1 MKINKVYIL
10 CLILGILSCFR
21 IIRPGFFS
29 VADEMHVFRLEQFH
43 KCIVDF
49 QIPCRYVPD
58 AGFGYGY
65 PLFNFYAPFFYTFAE
80 IFHLIGF
87 DFVTSIKIVLIL
99 TKLIGSFGMYFL
111 TSSFLATSLFVFAPY
126 QATNLFVRGA
136 FPELLA
142 LNLIPWVFYFFKKK
156 HYFYSTIFLAI
167 LLLTH
172 SLTSISILIV
182 LVPYLFFFIKDIKKQ
197 ITSILGAFGLSAFFL
212 LPSFFEKNLTT
223 IQTMTQGYFQY
234 INHFA
239 TLSQLF
245 ISRTWA
251 YGASLW
257 GPKDDMSFSVGLLQW
272 LIPLISLFFIK
283 KSKNKIQTIFL
294 TIFALFFLF
303 LTHNKSTFIWQ
314 MFPFMS
320 FFQFPWRFLGIAIFL
335 LSLISAQ
342 FKLNN
347 WLTGLLVI
355 LIISLNIG
363 YFKEDI
369 WYQKYN
375 LPIEKVSGE
384 GLKDYWPNY
393 GKNFPTQY
401 LSDPLYT
408 KKSNLVTATIT
419 IDDNK
424 NIMLPVVYFPKMKL
438 FVDSKE
444 HSYSIE
450 ETYGQ
455 IITNLNPG
463 VHELKLVFYDTFIR
477 TLANYIS
484 LASLL
489 FLLPYLWHL
498 KKK

>member
-1 MKINKVYIL
+1 MKITKVLIL
-10 CLILGILSCFR
+10 CLFLGILSCYR

-49 QIPCRYVPD
+49 QVPCRYVPD

-80 IFHLIGF
+80 FFHLIGF
-87 DFVTSIKIVLIL
+87 GFITSIKIVLVL
-99 TKLIGSFGMYFL
+99 TKIIGSVGMFFL
-111 TSSFLATSLFVFAPY
+111 TGSLLATTLFVFAPY

-156 HYFYSTIFLAI
+156 DYFYSTIFLAI
-167 LLLTH
+167 LFLTH

-182 LVPYLFFFIKDIKKQ
+182 LIPYLFFFIKDFKKQ
-197 ITSILGAFGLSAFFL
+197 IISILSAFGLSAFFL
-212 LPSFFEKNLTT
+212 LPSYFEKNLTT

-245 ISRTWA
+245 ISRTWG

-257 GPKDDMSFSVGLLQW
+257 GPKDDMAFSIGLLHW
-272 LIPLISLFFIK
+272 LIPLFSLFLIK
-283 KSKNKIQTIFL
+283 KSNNKIQTIFF
-294 TIFALFFLF
+294 TVFTLFFLF

-342 FKLNN
+342 FKLNK
-347 WLTGLLVI
+347 WFITIFIILT
-355 LIISLNIG
+355 ISLNIG

-369 WYQKYN
+369 WYQKYD

-393 GKNFPTQY
+393 GKNFPTKY
-401 LSDPLYT
+401 ISDPIYT
-408 KKSNLVTATIT
+408 KKSNSVVATIT
-419 IDDNK
+419 NNDNQ
-424 NIMLPVVYFPKMKL
+424 NILLPVVYFPKMKL
-438 FVDSKE
+438 IVDNQE
-444 HSYSIE
+444 HAYSIE

-455 IITNLNPG
+455 IIVNLNPG
-463 VHELKLVFYDTFIR
+463 THKLKLIFYDTFIR
-477 TLANYIS
+477 TLSNYIS
-484 LASLL
+484 LACLL
-489 FLLPYLWHL
+489 FLLPYLWRL